1 MRPAPKTEAQL
12 NQVVS
17 AIHLPYVT
25 DIVVATDAGREGELI
40 ARAILIY
47 AKVAKNCWRFWTS
60 QALSP
65 SIIREEL
72 KPFFEANGCR
82 SYNIFR
88 EVARENN
95 KDIVAPD
102 QLVSEVLF
110 DDVSAM
116 AKFHVLFEQEP
127 LKSLAKRYRSWQ
139 IPGTNRH
146 YISVV

>member
-1 MRPAPKTEAQL
+1 MIKAVICYGVPVEQQDEYLK
-12 NQVVS
+12 
-17 AIHLPYVT
+17 
-25 DIVVATDAGREGELI
+25 
-40 ARAILIY
+40 
-47 AKVAKNCWRFWTS
+47 F
-60 QALSP
+60 
-65 SIIREEL
+65 IREEL

-82 SYNIFR
+82 AYNIFR

-116 AKFHVLFEQEP
+116 AKFHVLFEKEP

-139 IPGTNRH
+139 IPGTNQH